1 MSFKI
6 AEYKPSDNTDF
17 KGNPFIECLPL
28 RLTSDDFWEAVHD
41 LVDVPDNLQ
50 ELTVET
56 REQKAAN
63 IMKSVCPTSEYYDIY
78 CDFLNILKE
87 GLADRN
93 PLSED
98 VQKWQNQVATSS
110 YQRNRTTAPSLKFTG
125 YSGMGK
131 TTVVDS
137 ILTTIEPIYNHS
149 QHELLG
155 SQTLQIVYIKIDI
168 PAEATTHLICLMIA
182 AEIDAVLG
190 TDYETQYENLKRS
203 SCIKKLVTL
212 CASLLVGV
220 IIFDEIHNI
229 CFTAPNERKKIFML
243 FDQLTQVARVPT
255 LKIGTSKANRLA
267 EQEFT
272 NARRLGI
279 PHEWRN
285 YKTGSTDWD
294 ILINYAWGYQLTDTY
309 VELNAEFKNKVYSL
323 TQGIPHCLFFLIEQC
338 NKYCLRNGLP
348 AFTFEVMQHV
358 YDTKFSIMKSALIAL
373 RHGKIDA
380 FDDIM
385 TTSRELDKE
394 IQKLI
399 KQLLKI
405 AEENKFTGQEARAI
419 HEQIEPYLP
428 EYKLTQKEEKTLK
441 RLEKQIAS
449 EAADLPIDE
458 DGYEGLPL

>member
-1 MSFKI
+1 MSYKI
-6 AEYKPSDNTDF
+6 AEYIPSDNTDF
-17 KGNPFIECLPL
+17 MGNPFIECLPL
-28 RLTSDDFWEAVHD
+28 RLTSDEFWEAVHN
-41 LVDVPDNLQ
+41 LVEVPDNFH

-131 TTVVDS
+131 TTVIDS
-137 ILTTIEPIYNHS
+137 ILTTIEPVYEHS
-149 QHELLG
+149 QHEQLG
-155 SQTLQIVYIKIDI
+155 LSTLQIVYIKIDI
-168 PAEATTHLICLMIA
+168 PAEANSQVICLKIA
-182 AEIDAVLG
+182 SQIDAVLG
-190 TDYETQYENLKRS
+190 TNYEEQYEKMSRS
-203 SCIKKLVTL
+203 NCINKLVTL

-229 CFTAPNERKKIFML
+229 CFAAAKEREKMFTL
-243 FDQLTQVARVPT
+243 FDKLTQDARIPT

-348 AFTFEVMQHV
+348 AFTLNIIQHV

-380 FDDIM
+380 FDDVM
-385 TTSRELDKE
+385 TTSRQLDKE

-399 KQLLKI
+399 KQLLKV

-428 EYKLTQKEEKTLK
+428 EYQLTKTEARTLK

-449 EAADLPIDE
+449 EATDLPTDQ

>member
-1 MSFKI
+1 MSYKI
-6 AEYKPSDNTDF
+6 AEYIPSDNTDF
-17 KGNPFIECLPL
+17 MGNPFIECLPP
-28 RLTSDDFWEAVHD
+28 RLTCDDFWDVVNN
-41 LVDVPDNLQ
+41 LVDVPDNLH
-50 ELTVET
+50 ELSVET

-63 IMKSVCPTSEYYDIY
+63 IMKSVCPTSEYFDIY

-93 PLSED
+93 PLNEE
-98 VQKWQNQVATSS
+98 VKKWQNQVATSS

-131 TTVVDS
+131 TTVIDS
-137 ILTTIEPIYNHS
+137 ILTTIEPVYMHS
-149 QHELLG
+149 QHALLNPH
-155 SQTLQIVYIKIDI
+155 TLQIVYIKIDI
-168 PAEATTHLICLMIA
+168 PAEASSHMICLMIA
-182 AEIDAVLG
+182 SQIDAVLG
-190 TDYETQYENLKRS
+190 TNYEEQYEKLRRS
-203 SCIKKLVTL
+203 PCIKKLVTL
-212 CASLLVGV
+212 CSSLLVGV

-243 FDQLTQVARVPT
+243 FDQLTQVARIPT
-255 LKIGTSKANRLA
+255 LKIGTSKANRLS

-285 YKTGSTDWD
+285 YKPDSTDWD
-294 ILINYAWGYQLTDTY
+294 ILINYAWDYQLTDTY
-309 VELNAEFKNKVYSL
+309 VELNIEIKNKIYSL

-348 AFTFEVMQHV
+348 AFTLKIIQHV
-358 YDTKFSIMKSALIAL
+358 YDTKFSIMRSSLIAL

-405 AEENKFTGQEARAI
+405 AEENKFTGAEAKAI

-428 EYKLTQKEEKTLK
+428 EYKLTQKEARTLK
-441 RLEKQIAS
+441 KLEKEIAS
-449 EAADLPIDE
+449 EASALPIDE

>member
-1 MSFKI
+1 MTYEI
-6 AEYKPSDNTDF
+6 AKYIPSDNTDF
-17 KGNPFIECLPL
+17 QGNPFIECLPL
-28 RLTSDDFWEAVHD
+28 RLTSDDFWETVHD
-41 LVDVPDNLQ
+41 LVDVPDDLH
-50 ELTVET
+50 ELAVET

-93 PLSED
+93 PLDEG
-98 VQKWQNQVATSS
+98 VQKWQNQVASAR
-110 YQRNRTTAPSLKFTG
+110 YEHGRTTAPSIKFTG

-131 TTVVDS
+131 TTIVNSVLS
-137 ILTTIEPIYNHS
+137 TIKPVFSHSNHES
-149 QHELLG
+149 LAPA
-155 SQTLQIVYIKIDI
+155 TIQIVYIKIDI
-168 PAEATTHLICLMIA
+168 PAEADSKEICLMIA
-182 AEIDAVLG
+182 AQIDAVLG
-190 TDYETQYENLKRS
+190 TNYEDQYEKLNRAR
-203 SCIKKLVTL
+203 CISKLVTL

-229 CFTAPNERKKIFML
+229 CFAIPNERKMIFKL
-243 FDQLTQVARVPT
+243 FDQLTQVARIPT
-255 LKIGTSKANRLA
+255 LKIGTSKANRLS
-267 EQEFT
+267 EKEFT

-285 YKTGSTDWD
+285 YKPDSTDWG

-309 VELNAEFKNKVYSL
+309 LELTTEFKNKIYSL

-338 NKYCLRNGLP
+338 NKYCLRNDFP
-348 AFTFEVMQHV
+348 AFTLDIIEHV

-385 TTSRELDKE
+385 TTSKELDKE

-405 AEENKFTGQEARAI
+405 AEENKFTGEEARAI

-428 EYKLTQKEEKTLK
+428 EYQLTQKEARTLK

-449 EAADLPIDE
+449 EATDLPSDE

>member
-1 MSFKI
+1 MTYEI
-6 AEYKPSDNTDF
+6 AKYIPSDNTDF
-17 KGNPFIECLPL
+17 QGNPFIECLPL
-28 RLTSDDFWEAVHD
+28 RLTSDDFWENVHD
-41 LVDVPDNLQ
+41 LVDVPDNLH

-98 VQKWQNQVATSS
+98 VLKWQNQVASS
-110 YQRNRTTAPSLKFTG
+110 KYQRNRTTAPSIKFTG

-131 TTVVDS
+131 TTIIDS
-137 ILTTIEPIYNHS
+137 ILTTIDPVFRHS
-149 QHELLG
+149 QHEVLG
-155 SQTLQIVYIKIDI
+155 SQTIQIVYIKIDI
-168 PAEATTHLICLMIA
+168 PAEANSQVICLKIA
-182 AEIDAVLG
+182 SQIDAVLG
-190 TDYETQYENLKRS
+190 TNYEEQYEKLSRS
-203 SCIKKLVTL
+203 KCINKLVTL
-212 CASLLVGV
+212 CASLLVGA

-229 CFTAPNERKKIFML
+229 CFAAANERKKMFTL
-243 FDQLTQVARVPT
+243 FDKLTQDARIPT
-255 LKIGTSKANRLA
+255 LKIGTSKANRLS

-285 YKTGSTDWD
+285 YKTDSADWD
-294 ILINYAWGYQLTDTY
+294 ILINYAWGYQLTDKF
-309 VELNAEFKNKVYSL
+309 VELNAEFKNKIYSL
-323 TQGIPHCLFFLIEQC
+323 IQGIPHCLFFLIEQC

-348 AFTFEVMQHV
+348 AFTLKIIQHV

-405 AEENKFTGQEARAI
+405 AEENKFTGEEARAI

-428 EYKLTQKEEKTLK
+428 EYKLTQKEAKTLK

-449 EAADLPIDE
+449 EATDLPIDE

>member
-1 MSFKI
+1 MTYKI
-6 AEYKPSDNTDF
+6 AKYTPLDNTDF
-17 KGNPFIECLPL
+17 QGNPFIECLPS
-28 RLTSDDFWEAVHD
+28 RLARKYFWEAVHD
-41 LVDVPDNLQ
+41 LVDVPDNLH

-78 CDFLNILKE
+78 CDFLNTLKE

-93 PLSED
+93 PLNED
-98 VQKWQNQVATSS
+98 VKKWQNQVATS
-110 YQRNRTTAPSLKFTG
+110 RHNHGRTTAPSIKFTG

-131 TTVVDS
+131 TTIVNSVLS
-137 ILTTIEPIYNHS
+137 TINPVLLHFNHES
-149 QHELLG
+149 LG
-155 SQTLQIVYIKIDI
+155 SGTIQIVYIKIDI
-168 PAEATTHLICLMIA
+168 PAEANSKEICLMIA
-182 AEIDAVLG
+182 SEIDSILG
-190 TDYETQYENLKRS
+190 TNYEEQYEKLNRS
-203 SCIKKLVTL
+203 RSISKLVTL

-229 CFTAPNERKKIFML
+229 CFASPNERKMIFKL
-243 FDQLTQVARVPT
+243 FDQLTQVARIPT
-255 LKIGTSKANRLA
+255 LKIGTSKANRLS
-267 EQEFT
+267 EKEFT

-285 YKTGSTDWD
+285 YKPGSEDWD
-294 ILINYAWGYQLTDTY
+294 ILVNYAWGYQLTDEL
-309 VELNAEFKNKVYSL
+309 VELNAEFKNKIYSL

-338 NKYCLRNGLP
+338 NKYCLRKGLEV
-348 AFTFEVMQHV
+348 FTLEIMQHV

-373 RHGKIDA
+373 RHGKVDA

-385 TTSRELDKE
+385 TTSTQLDSE

-405 AEENKFTGQEARAI
+405 AEENKFTGEEARAI

-428 EYKLTQKEEKTLK
+428 EYKLTKKEERTIKK
-441 RLEKQIAS
+441 LEKEIAS
-449 EAADLPIDE
+449 EASALPIDE
-458 DGYEGLPL
+458 DGCEGIPL